1 VPLPV
6 SLYLPC
12 SLPYKR
18 PLSGL
23 LLCFTQR
30 PPYPTHGVRR
40 SLVSPPNGIC
50 MSALAEPLCLQ
61 TRPAPWIIRELP
73 PSLTAYHVTLCFHAG
88 RFLPLSNVWS
98 TVVVGGGETRTA
110 SHKAVCF
117 KTKGSHNGA
126 NPLHSPSLKN
136 RKSHLALPSVRT
148 LRQKPRARVELS
160 GLNLSLLTATL

>member
-1 VPLPV
+1 MRYRLSAVGCTYQPDLISYAYRVNPLLHTAPV
-6 SLYLPC
+6 
-12 SLPYKR
+12 KA

-73 PSLTAYHVTLCFHAG
+73 PSLTAYHVTLFFHAG
-88 RFLPLSNVWS
+88 RCLPLSNVWS
-98 TVVVGGGETRTA
+98 TVVSRGEEELGLLTC
-110 SHKAVCF
+110 SSVF
-117 KTKGSHNGA
+117 KTFTVTVALTHCTILVPKT
-126 NPLHSPSLKN
+126 
-136 RKSHLALPSVRT
+136 KSHLQLPRCGS
-148 LRQKPRARVELS
+148 PNGARHV
-160 GLNLSLLTATL
+160 